1 MCQRTVVPKLL
12 AIGQG
17 IKTAK
22 PKISRGGVQ
31 IDPPPPPM
39 PFRVNVVINGIQV
52 KQVK

>member
-17 IKTAK
+17 TKTAK
-22 PKISRGGVQ
+22 PEISRGGVQ
-31 IDPPPPPM
+31 IDPPPPM
-39 PFRVNVVINGIQV
+39 SFRVNVVINGIQV